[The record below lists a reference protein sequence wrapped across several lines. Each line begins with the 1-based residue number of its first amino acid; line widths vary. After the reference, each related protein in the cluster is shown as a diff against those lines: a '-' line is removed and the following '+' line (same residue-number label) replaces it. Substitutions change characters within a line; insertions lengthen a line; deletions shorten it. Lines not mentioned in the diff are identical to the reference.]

1 MVFEEIFKETENLFN
16 DVLNSTAIPKFL
28 KFKVIGCNDQKEL
41 YKLGKTNP
49 LIKYLTGIDIFVT
62 INEDVF
68 NQLSDKQKFVILQE
82 CLAQVYY
89 DMDTDKLKLI
99 KPDVTTFSRI
109 LEVFG
114 IKEYMELKETISAI
128 QNQKEEQ
135 NV

>member
-28 KFKVIGCNDQKEL
+28 KFKVIGCNEQKEL